1 MEEMFD
7 LNITTE
13 LVNVYW
19 DGDLIKTR
27 AMLEEGNL
35 SLPLH
40 TIRQVVWDLYELNF
54 RIELLALDRSIFPCG
69 KITSKQSTVRENMM
83 LDIFPDGM
91 LIFHRLPAKDLGL
104 GAKDWLGRIPYVEAF
119 RKFIVDW
126 PSSPSRT
133 LISIPDSLASAHDGE
148 QRLLAAEGTLYSFY
162 CQTFFLYFGRAPSV
176 PHHLP

>member
-1 MEEMFD
+1 MEKMFD

-13 LVNVYW
+13 PVDVYW

-27 AMLEEGNL
+27 AMLEEGKL
-35 SLPLH
+35 SLALH

-54 RIELLALDRSIFPCG
+54 RLELLALDRSIFPR
-69 KITSKQSTVRENMM
+69 SKMTGEQVSVRETLM

-91 LIFHRLPAKDLGL
+91 LVLHRLPIKDEGL
-104 GAKDWLGRIPYVEAF
+104 GAKDWLLRLQYVEAF

-126 PSSPSRT
+126 PSSPSGT
-133 LISIPDSLASAHDGE
+133 LIPISNLLASANDGE
-148 QRLLAAEGTLYSFY
+148 QCLLVAECMLFSFY
-162 CQTFFLYFGRAPSV
+162 CQTFFLYFGRAPSI

>member
-1 MEEMFD
+1 MEEMFN

-13 LVNVYW
+13 LVDVYW

-27 AMLEEGNL
+27 AMLEKGDL
-35 SLPLH
+35 SLSLH

-54 RIELLALDRSIFPCG
+54 RIELLALDRSVFPRG
-69 KITSKQSTVRENMM
+69 KITSEQSTVRENMM
-83 LDIFPDGM
+83 LDIFLDGT

-104 GAKDWLGRIPYVEAF
+104 GAKDWLACIPYVEAF
-119 RKFIVDW
+119 RKFIIDW

-133 LISIPDSLASAHDGE
+133 LVSIPDSLASAHDGE
-148 QRLLAAEGTLYSFY
+148 QRLLAAEGMLFSFY